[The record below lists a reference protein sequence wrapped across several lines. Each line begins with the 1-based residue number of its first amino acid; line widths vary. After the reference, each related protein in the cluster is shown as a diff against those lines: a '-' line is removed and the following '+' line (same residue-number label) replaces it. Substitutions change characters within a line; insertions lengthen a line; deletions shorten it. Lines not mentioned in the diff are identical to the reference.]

1 MLATTQFENAGRA
14 DAAATGN
21 GLNAVPAGIFLPV
34 QTTETVPSR
43 TWETLAEN
51 CQYRAPE
58 LARLCHV
65 SLRTLQRHFRKHY
78 QTTVS
83 EWMRAVRLERARAML
98 STAESIK
105 RVSFDL
111 GYKQPSHF
119 TRDFKQHFG
128 IAPSAFRWQTSI
140 EFRVRSNDGGP
151 ISQRVNPAN

>member
-1 MLATTQFENAGRA
+1 MLATTHFGNAGRT
-14 DAAATGN
+14 DAAATVN
-21 GLNAVPAGIFLPV
+21 GVNAAPAGIFLSVHPTD
-34 QTTETVPSR
+34 TTPSR

-98 STAESIK
+98 NTAESIK
-105 RVSFDL
+105 RVYFEL

-128 IAPSAFRWQTSI
+128 IAPSAFRWKTSI
-140 EFRVRSNDGGP
+140 EFRVRSGDGA
-151 ISQRVNPAN
+151 ISERVNPAN